1 MYVANK
7 RLVAL
12 LSKFCGGQSVL
23 QILQAANGLL
33 LVWLL
38 AVPEFAMYAVF
49 TAAMGFSAVA
59 MGLGLTPT
67 MVSLIGA
74 HAHDRPTVGRYL
86 FAALRLR
93 FLFLVPA
100 FLLGGGFLI
109 YSGFRMESAWGL
121 VGSLCM
127 SLLLCNF
134 FGAQSDLYGAPLQML
149 GRLGT
154 LYKWSA
160 GSELAKLVLVLG
172 LWMSDFLGAASAGLV
187 TATSVGMNYMGL
199 RWASKPHFLKPETR
213 PEREQ
218 RQLWHVTLPLLPNIL
233 FGALQGQVTIFVAG
247 LVGSTSQIA
256 SVGAL
261 SRLARIISFLQAANP
276 MIIGPIIAKAGKE
289 RLWRAIGLVS
299 TVAAVIAMV
308 IASTG
313 LIVPGLLIKVLGKNY
328 ANLMDVV
335 WIVTLGAGLG
345 YFVSVLTTLTSFRH
359 FVAWWSAFATIGLVI
374 VMQIGVAAVADL
386 RTVAGV
392 LSLGIAASIAR
403 VVVVA
408 LVLSAAR
415 WRPTWLRDP
424 NRIGS

>member
-1 MYVANK
+1 
-7 RLVAL
+7 
-12 LSKFCGGQSVL
+12 
-23 QILQAANGLL
+23 
-33 LVWLL
+33 
-38 AVPEFAMYAVF
+38 
-49 TAAMGFSAVA
+49 
-59 MGLGLTPT
+59 
-67 MVSLIGA
+67 
-74 HAHDRPTVGRYL
+74 
-86 FAALRLR
+86 
-93 FLFLVPA
+93 
-100 FLLGGGFLI
+100 
-109 YSGFRMESAWGL
+109 
-121 VGSLCM
+121 
-127 SLLLCNF
+127 
-134 FGAQSDLYGAPLQML
+134 
-149 GRLGT
+149 
-154 LYKWSA
+154 
-160 GSELAKLVLVLG
+160 
-172 LWMSDFLGAASAGLV
+172 
-187 TATSVGMNYMGL
+187 
-199 RWASKPHFLKPETR
+199 
-213 PEREQ
+213 
-218 RQLWHVTLPLLPNIL
+218 
-233 FGALQGQVTIFVAG
+233 
-247 LVGSTSQIA
+247 
-256 SVGAL
+256 
-261 SRLARIISFLQAANP
+261 